1 MVEINTKVDEGIE
14 EKGLVVEDNV
24 KTEGVIEEEDNVSDE
39 ESFIDV
45 KDELENELSVF
56 IIEFIEFFSIWE
68 KVVLLLLYVYKYI
81 VNLDLDLC
89 I

>member
-1 MVEINTKVDEGIE
+1 MVEINTKIDEGIE

-45 KDELENELSVF
+45 KDELENESSVF

>member
-1 MVEINTKVDEGIE
+1 MVEINTKIDEGIE

-56 IIEFIEFFSIWE
+56 IIEFIEFFSI
-68 KVVLLLLYVYKYI
+68 
-81 VNLDLDLC
+81 
-89 I
+89 

>member
-56 IIEFIEFFSIWE
+56 IIEFIEFRSI
-68 KVVLLLLYVYKYI
+68 
-81 VNLDLDLC
+81 
-89 I
+89 

>member
-45 KDELENELSVF
+45 KDELENEWSVF
-56 IIEFIEFFSIWE
+56 IIEFIEFFSI
-68 KVVLLLLYVYKYI
+68 
-81 VNLDLDLC
+81 
-89 I
+89 

>member
-45 KDELENELSVF
+45 KDELENESSVF

-68 KVVLLLLYVYKYI
+68 IVVLLLLYVYKYI

>member
-56 IIEFIEFFSIWE
+56 ILEFIKFFSIWE
-68 KVVLLLLYVYKYI
+68 KVELLLLYVYKYI

>member
-1 MVEINTKVDEGIE
+1 MDLECKELVKDIVVEINTKIDEGIE

-45 KDELENELSVF
+45 KDELENESSVF
-56 IIEFIEFFSIWE
+56 IIEFIEFFSI
-68 KVVLLLLYVYKYI
+68 
-81 VNLDLDLC
+81 
-89 I
+89 

>member
-24 KTEGVIEEEDNVSDE
+24 KMEGVIEEEDNVSDE

-45 KDELENELSVF
+45 KDELENESSVF

>member
-1 MVEINTKVDEGIE
+1 MVEINTKIDEGIE
-14 EKGLVVEDNV
+14 EKGLVVEDIV

-56 IIEFIEFFSIWE
+56 IIEFIEFFSI
-68 KVVLLLLYVYKYI
+68 
-81 VNLDLDLC
+81 
-89 I
+89 

>member
-1 MVEINTKVDEGIE
+1 MLELVDLECKELVKDIVVEINTKVDEGIE

-45 KDELENELSVF
+45 KDELENESSVF
-56 IIEFIEFFSIWE
+56 IIEFIEFFSI
-68 KVVLLLLYVYKYI
+68 
-81 VNLDLDLC
+81 
-89 I
+89 

>member
-1 MVEINTKVDEGIE
+1 MVEINTKIDEGIE

-45 KDELENELSVF
+45 KDELENESSVF

-81 VNLDLDLC
+81 VSLDLDLC

>member
-1 MVEINTKVDEGIE
+1 MVEINTKIDEGIE
-14 EKGLVVEDNV
+14 EKGLVEEDNV

-56 IIEFIEFFSIWE
+56 IIEFIEFFSI
-68 KVVLLLLYVYKYI
+68 
-81 VNLDLDLC
+81 
-89 I
+89 

>member
-45 KDELENELSVF
+45 KDELENESSVF

>member
-1 MVEINTKVDEGIE
+1 MVEINTKIDEGIE

-45 KDELENELSVF
+45 KDELENESSVF
-56 IIEFIEFFSIWE
+56 IIEFIEFFI
-68 KVVLLLLYVYKYI
+68 
-81 VNLDLDLC
+81 
-89 I
+89 

>member
-45 KDELENELSVF
+45 KDELENESSVF

-81 VNLDLDLC
+81 VSLDLDLC

>member
-1 MVEINTKVDEGIE
+1 MVEINTKIDEGIE

-45 KDELENELSVF
+45 KDELENESSVF
-56 IIEFIEFFSIWE
+56 IIEFIEFFIWE

>member
-56 IIEFIEFFSIWE
+56 IIEFIEFFSI
-68 KVVLLLLYVYKYI
+68 
-81 VNLDLDLC
+81 
-89 I
+89 

>member
-1 MVEINTKVDEGIE
+1 MVEINTKIDEGIE

-24 KTEGVIEEEDNVSDE
+24 KMEGVIEEEDNVSDE

-45 KDELENELSVF
+45 KDELENESSVF

>member
-1 MVEINTKVDEGIE
+1 MVEINTKIDEGIE

-45 KDELENELSVF
+45 KDKLENESSVF
-56 IIEFIEFFSIWE
+56 IIEFIEFFSI
-68 KVVLLLLYVYKYI
+68 
-81 VNLDLDLC
+81 
-89 I
+89 

>member
-14 EKGLVVEDNV
+14 EKGLVVEDIV

-45 KDELENELSVF
+45 KDELENESSVF
-56 IIEFIEFFSIWE
+56 IIEFIEFFSI
-68 KVVLLLLYVYKYI
+68 
-81 VNLDLDLC
+81 
-89 I
+89 

>member
-1 MVEINTKVDEGIE
+1 MVEINTKIDEGIE